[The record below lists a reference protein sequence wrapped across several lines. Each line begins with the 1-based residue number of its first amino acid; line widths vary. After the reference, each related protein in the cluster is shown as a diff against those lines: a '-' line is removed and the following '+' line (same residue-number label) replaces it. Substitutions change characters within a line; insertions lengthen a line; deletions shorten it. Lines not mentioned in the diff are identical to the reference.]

1 MSKMRKPYFLL
12 TVLSSMFLGAL
23 SAQSV
28 PSRQRPNVIFILADD
43 LGWGDLS
50 CYGGRKV
57 RTANIDSLAAS
68 GSLFTQFYQ
77 TAGVCSPSRASL
89 LTGRFPAQDSIHGHL
104 ADHSRNI
111 KRGMPDFLNPSL
123 PTVAKLLRQ
132 QGYVTGH
139 FGKWHLGSGHTA
151 PDLSAYGFDVYKMS
165 NFNSDEAWDLGE
177 PATQMDIGTRDK
189 RPFSSKLVVDEAVL
203 FLEQHKDQP
212 FYLNAWFLDVHATL
226 NPSTDQMNAVKHLGP
241 GEKVPFRSPAEIY
254 HGTLLEMD
262 RQVGRLLRKLRE
274 LGLEKNTIVV
284 FSSDNGPE
292 DISVLNAA
300 HSGVG
305 STGPLRGRK
314 RSLYEGGIRVPF
326 IIRWPGRIANGKVNA
341 QAVIS
346 GADFLPTICAL
357 TETPIPAGV
366 RLDGQDCT
374 SMITGGSSERLKP
387 LMWEW
392 RYNMPGHLRDKS
404 PTLAIRDGQWKFL
417 VNHDGSRQELYDF
430 GKDQME
436 MTNVVSL
443 HPEISHRLM
452 DKLMVWQKSLPAPGL
467 DSMAGRLVY
476 PWPSQTKI
484 NTKK

>member
-12 TVLSSMFLGAL
+12 TCIFSLFLGAL

-123 PTVAKLLRQ
+123 PTLAKLLRQ

-165 NFNSDEAWDLGE
+165 NFNSDEAWELGE
-177 PATQMDIGTRDK
+177 PTTQMDIGTRDK
-189 RPFSSKLVVDEAVL
+189 RPFSSQLVVDEAVL

-226 NPSTDQMNAVKHLGP
+226 NP
-241 GEKVPFRSPAEIY
+241 
-254 HGTLLEMD
+254 
-262 RQVGRLLRKLRE
+262 
-274 LGLEKNTIVV
+274 
-284 FSSDNGPE
+284 
-292 DISVLNAA
+292 
-300 HSGVG
+300 
-305 STGPLRGRK
+305 
-314 RSLYEGGIRVPF
+314 
-326 IIRWPGRIANGKVNA
+326 
-341 QAVIS
+341 
-346 GADFLPTICAL
+346 
-357 TETPIPAGV
+357 
-366 RLDGQDCT
+366 
-374 SMITGGSSERLKP
+374 
-387 LMWEW
+387 
-392 RYNMPGHLRDKS
+392 
-404 PTLAIRDGQWKFL
+404 
-417 VNHDGSRQELYDF
+417 
-430 GKDQME
+430 
-436 MTNVVSL
+436 
-443 HPEISHRLM
+443 
-452 DKLMVWQKSLPAPGL
+452 
-467 DSMAGRLVY
+467 
-476 PWPSQTKI
+476 
-484 NTKK
+484 